1 MCVCVHAERM
11 LVARKRVCVHIY
23 MVMCRSLSIHT
34 AAAENEVKKSDEAEG
49 ILKYNV

>member
-1 MCVCVHAERM
+1 
-11 LVARKRVCVHIY
+11 

-49 ILKYNV
+49 ILKYNVWSALRKTVRIENTHTPARTS